1 VKYGQL
7 PSHKECLSAHASFH
21 REAGKV
27 AQLINQ
33 KKYVEAEAALGVGT
47 PYTSASMMTAV
58 AINRIK
64 KEAAL

>member
-7 PSHKECLSAHASFH
+7 PSH

-47 PYTSASMMTAV
+47 PYTSASMVTAV

-64 KEAAL
+64 TEAAL

>member
-1 VKYGQL
+1 MKCGQL
-7 PSHKECLSAHASFH
+7 PSHKECLSAHARFH
-21 REAGKV
+21 WEAGKV

-47 PYTSASMMTAV
+47 PYTSATMVTAV

>member
-7 PSHKECLSAHASFH
+7 PSH
-21 REAGKV
+21 REARKV

-33 KKYVEAEAALGVGT
+33 KKCVEAEAALGVGT
-47 PYTSASMMTAV
+47 PYTSATMVTAV